1 MSISNLI
8 FKYGIYYPVI
18 LLRGEWIGRHLK
30 ALEETQYASQ
40 DQIER
45 LQLERLNRLLQHAKT
60 KVPHYADLPEL
71 PLTSLEQLR
80 EIPLLEKDFL
90 RNHADQM

>member
-45 LQLERLNRLLQHAKT
+45 LQLERLNRLLQHARLIQRLHCSPRPPPGKA
-60 KVPHYADLPEL
+60 KLAE
-71 PLTSLEQLR
+71 
-80 EIPLLEKDFL
+80 
-90 RNHADQM
+90 